1 MVLEVLELRAVLD
14 ELVDLG
20 LEARVVRREALG
32 VGDGAGGA
40 LLGRV
45 EPRAEPRAPSSST
58 GHGGTPRGGEGLGGR
73 RVGGAG
79 EHATRMFLAARKANG
94 SKAARIL

>member
-40 LLGRV
+40 LLGRM
-45 EPRAEPRAPSSST
+45 EPRAEPRGVGVALLE
-58 GHGGTPRGGEGLGGR
+58 RLEQKLRRLLGGR
-73 RVGGAG
+73 EARTLAG
-79 EHATRMFLAARKANG
+79 
-94 SKAARIL
+94 